1 LKEDMYKLDDEFNKE
16 LDLEMET
23 LKKKNMNN
31 NEKLLEKI
39 LNVNLD

>member
-1 LKEDMYKLDDEFNKE
+1 MYKLDDEFNKE